1 MSDKNKKFDKN
12 KGEEQPKVIPHNC
25 EDYMRYTFGPLDW
38 GWYCPICGAFA
49 PEDDVAGEQ
58 KHF

>member
-1 MSDKNKKFDKN
+1 MDEKLCSNKEKKEDKKSQQVP
-12 KGEEQPKVIPHNC
+12 EHRC

-49 PEDDVAGEQ
+49 PEDDVAGE
-58 KHF
+58 

>member
-49 PEDDVAGEQ
+49 PEDDVAGE
-58 KHF
+58 